1 MGHCN
6 GFRSTLCQLVRI
18 FTAKLVM
25 KKSGLLCTK
34 FVGKD
39 TTRRTTPGAHHVSK
53 SHAKELEK
61 LAADRLRET
70 EKKATDDV
78 VNTPKHNVLSM
89 HDNFSQ
95 EGIFHYWGGSLP
107 GHAHVNQLVTYPD
120 VVRMWR
126 QFHGCPA
133 SRVGIK

>member
-6 GFRSTLCQLVRI
+6 GIRSRLCQLVRI

-25 KKSGLLCTK
+25 EKSGLLCTM

-61 LAADRLRET
+61 LAADRLRDR
-70 EKKATDDV
+70 KK
-78 VNTPKHNVLSM
+78 S
-89 HDNFSQ
+89 S
-95 EGIFHYWGGSLP
+95 
-107 GHAHVNQLVTYPD
+107 
-120 VVRMWR
+120 
-126 QFHGCPA
+126 
-133 SRVGIK
+133 